1 MGDQFL
7 NLIFPQN
14 NYLSCS
20 VNFKMSAE
28 EVQLPSQSALSALP
42 LATPGAGAGANIGPN
57 LGPTSVHSAH
67 SVQSET
73 PAPTESDETD
83 DLMLR

>member
-1 MGDQFL
+1 
-7 NLIFPQN
+7 
-14 NYLSCS
+14 
-20 VNFKMSAE
+20 MSAE

-42 LATPGAGAGANIGPN
+42 LSTPGPGANIGPN
-57 LGPTSVHSAH
+57 IGPTSVHSAH

-83 DLMLR
+83 DLMLRWENICKIMIKEKLMSTLFCF